1 MKKTIIKLLVLLFII
16 TSIAGCSFYRLS
28 DLRVDNYQFPN
39 DQEKAQQLMQEMGV
53 AHNIQLW
60 DSIQTYSVTY
70 GDEFYG
76 FFGKQAHP
84 FSEQNMTFTL
94 TYIPKDFNGQMEI
107 MNGEN
112 KGDIWGMQSWKVYKK
127 DSNGTA
133 VLQDNKDMKFWI
145 PTYQYFIE
153 LANRIQEASVIDYVG
168 TKTID
173 GIRSEGIL
181 ASWNTIEPQK
191 DIDQYL
197 VWIDADTKRI
207 VKVEYT
213 VRDAYRFV
221 TGAAHFQDYR
231 DYDGI
236 LLPSVLPVE
245 SNLLRKGILHKMTI
259 NDFVADPVK
268 PDAIL
273 PLNQ

>member
-1 MKKTIIKLLVLLFII
+1 
-16 TSIAGCSFYRLS
+16 
-28 DLRVDNYQFPN
+28 
-39 DQEKAQQLMQEMGV
+39 MQEMGV